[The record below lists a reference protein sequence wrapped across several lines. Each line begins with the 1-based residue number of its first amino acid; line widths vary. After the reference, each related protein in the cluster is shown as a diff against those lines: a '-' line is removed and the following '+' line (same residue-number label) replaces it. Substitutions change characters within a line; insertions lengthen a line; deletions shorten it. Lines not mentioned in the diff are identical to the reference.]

1 MGAVLARCPFYALLF
16 NCLAGCALIGP
27 AAVENGR
34 NTYNEAVAGT
44 ARQQTLINMVR
55 VHRNE
60 NPVFVDI
67 PEIDASSQLQMN
79 ATGAI
84 TNIGSHAGTT
94 GATLEGKAGA
104 FTGGIQYQEAP
115 TIRYQP
121 VQGQALFTQISAPIT
136 VDTLA
141 ALFGSD
147 WGFGPILAF
156 AADQWAPSYT
166 DNAAA
171 LNMMIWLDS
180 CGAIGLAATRS
191 DFSAEK
197 PPTQHVVTHGETI
210 NIQTQAAASG
220 GNDSLDL
227 YLNPK
232 GSSCS
237 SEEVTRIWGW
247 LWKFYDGTQPDADGV
262 LWSSGR
268 RVPLRIELR
277 TTPIKGIKAGGLDIT
292 RTSVGPI
299 LRTHSALGIL
309 KSIDAEPRL
318 VEYVTPEEYETITQA
333 PFNSPSYFR
342 RCDLDFAYLMP
353 LQLAKAKS
361 LTDTVIIRELV
372 SPAQPLYDTRGGDSC
387 SYMAST
393 RTLNPVLER
402 QLNHLRRLILIIRSD
417 SPPPWDA
424 YVSWKDDYWY
434 YIDGGD
440 FVSQKNFMLI
450 SEYMSIQST
459 VSSAP
464 SLTAV
469 SVGPH

>member
-1 MGAVLARCPFYALLF
+1 MGAVLARCPIYALMF

-34 NTYNEAVAGT
+34 NTYNEAVAST
-44 ARQQTLINMVR
+44 ARQQTLINIVR

-79 ATGAI
+79 ATGAL
-84 TNIGSHAGTT
+84 TNIGSHAGTV

-104 FTGGIQYQEAP
+104 LGAGVQYQEAP

-121 VQGQALFTQISAPIT
+121 LQGQALFTQISAPIT
-136 VDTLA
+136 VDTLS

-147 WGFGPILAF
+147 WGLGPIFAF
-156 AADQWAPSYT
+156 AFDQWVPSYT

-197 PPTQHVVTHGETI
+197 PAFERVAADGGSI
-210 NIQTQAAASG
+210 NIQTQPPAG
-220 GNDSLDL
+220 GANDSLDL

-232 GSSCS
+232 RTSCS
-237 SEEVTRIWGW
+237 SAEVARVWGW
-247 LWKFYDGTQPDADGV
+247 LWNLYKGTQPNTDGS
-262 LWSSGR
+262 LWNAGYG
-268 RVPLRIELR
+268 VPLRIELR
-277 TTPIKGIKAGGLDIT
+277 AAPIKDLKAGGVDIT

-309 KSIDAEPRL
+309 KSLDAEPEL
-318 VEYVTPEEYETITQA
+318 VEYVTPEEYEAITQA
-333 PFNSPSYFR
+333 PFNSRIYFR
-342 RCDLDFAYLMP
+342 RCDSDFAYLMP
-353 LQLAKAKS
+353 LDLAKMKS
-361 LTDTVIIRELV
+361 RTDRVIRNIMP
-372 SPAQPLYDTRGGDSC
+372 PAQQVYGTREGENC

-393 RTLNPVLER
+393 RVLDPLVER
-402 QLNHLRRLILIIRSD
+402 QLNHLRRLVLIIESD
-417 SPPPWDA
+417 FPPPPDA
-424 YVSWKDDYWY
+424 YVSWRDDHWY
-434 YIDGGD
+434 YIDGSD
-440 FVSQKNFMLI
+440 MISQKNFMLI
-450 SEYMSIQST
+450 YQYMSIQST
-459 VSSAP
+459 VSSAA

>member
-1 MGAVLARCPFYALLF
+1 MGAVLARCPLYALMF
-16 NCLAGCALIGP
+16 NCLASCALIGP

-34 NTYNEAVAGT
+34 NTYNEAVAST
-44 ARQQTLINMVR
+44 ARQQTLINIVR

-84 TNIGSHAGTT
+84 TNIGSHAGTV
-94 GATLEGKAGA
+94 GGTLEGKAGA
-104 FTGGIQYQEAP
+104 FGAGVQYQEAP

-121 VQGQALFTQISAPIT
+121 LQGQALFTQISAPIT
-136 VDTLA
+136 VDTLS

-147 WGFGPILAF
+147 WGLGPIFAF
-156 AADQWAPSYT
+156 AFDQWVPSYA

-197 PPTQHVVTHGETI
+197 PAVQRVAANGASI
-210 NIQTQAAASG
+210 NIQTQPAASG
-220 GNDSLDL
+220 ANDSLDL
-227 YLNPK
+227 YLNSK
-232 GSSCS
+232 RTNCS
-237 SEEVTRIWGW
+237 PEQVTRVWGW
-247 LWKFYDGTQPDADGV
+247 LWKLYEGTQPDADGS
-262 LWSSGR
+262 LWNAGKG
-268 RVPLRIELR
+268 VPLRIELR
-277 TTPIKGIKAGGLDIT
+277 TAPIKNLKAGSLDMT
-292 RTSVGPI
+292 RISVGPI

-309 KSIDAEPRL
+309 KALDAEPQL
-318 VEYVTPEEYETITQA
+318 VEYVTPEEYETIIQA
-333 PFNSPSYFR
+333 PFNSQGYFR
-342 RCDLDFAYLMP
+342 RCDSDFAYLMP
-353 LQLAKAKS
+353 LHLAKAKS
-361 LTDTVIIRELV
+361 HTDTVIRDIV
-372 SPAQPLYDTRGGDSC
+372 PPAQQVYDTREGANC
-387 SYMAST
+387 SYMASA
-393 RTLNPVLER
+393 RVFNPLLEQ

-417 SPPPWDA
+417 SPPPPDA
-424 YVSWKDDYWY
+424 YVSSRDGEWY

-440 FVSQKNFMLI
+440 TISQRNFMLI
-450 SEYMSIQST
+450 YQYMSIQST

>member
-1 MGAVLARCPFYALLF
+1 MGAVMARCPLYALMF
-16 NCLAGCALIGP
+16 NWLAGCALIGP

-34 NTYNEAVAGT
+34 NTYNEAVAST
-44 ARQQTLINMVR
+44 ARQQALINIVR

-60 NPVFVDI
+60 NPVFIDI

-84 TNIGSHAGTT
+84 TNIGSHAGTV
-94 GATLEGKAGA
+94 GSTLEGKAGA
-104 FTGGIQYQEAP
+104 FGAGVQYQEAP

-121 VQGQALFTQISAPIT
+121 LQGQALFTQISAPIT
-136 VDTLA
+136 VDTLS

-147 WGFGPILAF
+147 WGLGPIFAF
-156 AADQWAPSYT
+156 AFDQWVPSYT

-180 CGAIGLAATRS
+180 CGAVGLAATRS

-197 PPTQHVVTHGETI
+197 PAVQRVAANGESI
-210 NIQTQAAASG
+210 NIQTQPAASG
-220 GNDSLDL
+220 ANDSLDL
-227 YLNPK
+227 YLNSK
-232 GSSCS
+232 RTSCS
-237 SEEVTRIWGW
+237 PEQVTRVWGW
-247 LWKFYDGTQPDADGV
+247 LWKLYEGTQPDADGS
-262 LWSSGR
+262 LWNAGR
-268 RVPLRIELR
+268 GVPLRIELR
-277 TTPIKGIKAGGLDIT
+277 TAPIKNLRAGSLDIT

-309 KSIDAEPRL
+309 KALDAEPRL

-333 PFNSPSYFR
+333 PFNSEAYFR
-342 RCDLDFAYLMP
+342 RCDSDFAYLLP
-353 LQLAKAKS
+353 LHLAKAKS
-361 LTDTVIIRELV
+361 RTDTVIRDVVPPGQQI
-372 SPAQPLYDTRGGDSC
+372 YDTREGANC
-387 SYMAST
+387 SYMASV
-393 RTLNPVLER
+393 RTLSPLLEQ

-417 SPPPWDA
+417 SPPPLDA
-424 YVSWKDDYWY
+424 YVSWRDDEWY

-440 FVSQKNFMLI
+440 MISQRNFMLI
-450 SEYMSIQST
+450 YQYMSIQST

>member
-1 MGAVLARCPFYALLF
+1 MGAVLARCPLYALMF

-34 NTYNEAVAGT
+34 NSYNEAVAST
-44 ARQQTLINMVR
+44 ARQQTLINIVR

-79 ATGAI
+79 ATGAV
-84 TNIGSHAGTT
+84 TNLGSHPGTL
-94 GATLEGKAGA
+94 GGTLEGPAGA
-104 FTGGIQYQEAP
+104 FGAGVQYQEAP

-121 VQGQALFTQISAPIT
+121 LQGQALFTQISAPIT
-136 VDTLA
+136 VDTLS

-147 WGFGPILAF
+147 WGLGPIFAF
-156 AADQWAPSYT
+156 AFDQWVPSYT

-171 LNMMIWLDS
+171 LNMMVWLDS

-197 PPTQHVVTHGETI
+197 PAVQRVAANGASI
-210 NIQTQAAASG
+210 NIQTQPAASG
-220 GNDSLDL
+220 ANDSLDL
-227 YLNPK
+227 YLNSK
-232 GSSCS
+232 RTNCS
-237 SEEVTRIWGW
+237 PEQVTRVWGW
-247 LWKFYDGTQPDADGV
+247 LWKLYEGTQPDADGS
-262 LWSSGR
+262 LWNAGKG
-268 RVPLRIELR
+268 VPLRIELR
-277 TTPIKGIKAGGLDIT
+277 TAPIKNLKAGSLDMT
-292 RTSVGPI
+292 RISVGPI

-309 KSIDAEPRL
+309 KALDAEPQL
-318 VEYVTPEEYETITQA
+318 VEYVTPEEYETIIQA
-333 PFNSPSYFR
+333 PFNSRGYFR
-342 RCDLDFAYLMP
+342 RCDSDFAYLMP
-353 LQLAKAKS
+353 LHLAKAKS
-361 LTDTVIIRELV
+361 HTDTVILDILP
-372 SPAQPLYDTRGGDSC
+372 PAQQVYDTRERANC
-387 SYMAST
+387 SYMASA
-393 RTLNPVLER
+393 RVFNPLLEQ

-417 SPPPWDA
+417 SPPPPDA
-424 YVSWKDDYWY
+424 YVSWRDGEWY

-440 FVSQKNFMLI
+440 TISQRNFMLI
-450 SEYMSIQST
+450 YQYMSIQST

>member
-1 MGAVLARCPFYALLF
+1 MGAVLARCPLYALMF

-34 NTYNEAVAGT
+34 NTYNEAVAST
-44 ARQQTLINMVR
+44 ARQQTLINIVR

-79 ATGAI
+79 ATGAV
-84 TNIGSHAGTT
+84 TNLGSHPGTL
-94 GATLEGKAGA
+94 GGTLEGPAGA
-104 FTGGIQYQEAP
+104 FGAGVQYQEAP

-121 VQGQALFTQISAPIT
+121 LQGQALFTQISAPIT
-136 VDTLA
+136 VDTLS

-147 WGFGPILAF
+147 WGLGPIFAF
-156 AADQWAPSYT
+156 AFDQWVPSYT

-197 PPTQHVVTHGETI
+197 PAVQRVAANGASI
-210 NIQTQAAASG
+210 NIQTQPAASG
-220 GNDSLDL
+220 ANELAGSIPQFEADQLFPGTSDEGLGLALEALRGDTAGRGRLLMERWERCPASHRTQDGANKESKAGSLDM
-227 YLNPK
+227 
-232 GSSCS
+232 
-237 SEEVTRIWGW
+237 TRI
-247 LWKFYDGTQPDADGV
+247 
-262 LWSSGR
+262 
-268 RVPLRIELR
+268 
-277 TTPIKGIKAGGLDIT
+277 
-292 RTSVGPI
+292 SVGPI

-309 KSIDAEPRL
+309 KALDAEPQL
-318 VEYVTPEEYETITQA
+318 VEYVTPEEYETIIQA
-333 PFNSPSYFR
+333 PFNSQGYFR
-342 RCDLDFAYLMP
+342 RCDSDFAYLMP
-353 LQLAKAKS
+353 LHLAKAKS
-361 LTDTVIIRELV
+361 HTDTVIRDIV
-372 SPAQPLYDTRGGDSC
+372 PPAQQVYDTRERANC
-387 SYMAST
+387 SYMASV
-393 RTLNPVLER
+393 RLFNPLLEQ

-417 SPPPWDA
+417 SPPPPDA
-424 YVSWKDDYWY
+424 YVSWRDSEWY

-440 FVSQKNFMLI
+440 TISQRNFMLI
-450 SEYMSIQST
+450 YQYMSIQST

>member
-1 MGAVLARCPFYALLF
+1 MGAVLARCPLYALMF

-34 NTYNEAVAGT
+34 NSYNEAVAST
-44 ARQQTLINMVR
+44 ARQQTLINIVR

-79 ATGAI
+79 ATGAV
-84 TNIGSHAGTT
+84 TNLGSHPGTL
-94 GATLEGKAGA
+94 GGTLEGPAGA
-104 FTGGIQYQEAP
+104 FGAGVQYQEAP

-121 VQGQALFTQISAPIT
+121 LQGQALFTQISAPIT
-136 VDTLA
+136 VDTLS

-147 WGFGPILAF
+147 WGLGPIFAF
-156 AADQWAPSYT
+156 AFDQWVPSYT

-171 LNMMIWLDS
+171 LNMMVWLDS

-197 PPTQHVVTHGETI
+197 PAVQRVAANGASI
-210 NIQTQAAASG
+210 NIQTQPAASG
-220 GNDSLDL
+220 ANNSLDL
-227 YLNPK
+227 YLNSK
-232 GSSCS
+232 RTNCS
-237 SEEVTRIWGW
+237 PEQVTRVWGW
-247 LWKFYDGTQPDADGV
+247 LWKLYEGTQPDADGS
-262 LWSSGR
+262 LWNAGKG
-268 RVPLRIELR
+268 VPLRIELR
-277 TTPIKGIKAGGLDIT
+277 TAPIKNLKAGSLDMT
-292 RTSVGPI
+292 RISVGPI

-309 KSIDAEPRL
+309 KALDAEPQL
-318 VEYVTPEEYETITQA
+318 VEYVTPEEYETIIQA
-333 PFNSPSYFR
+333 PFNSRGYFR
-342 RCDLDFAYLMP
+342 RCDSDFAYLMP
-353 LQLAKAKS
+353 LHLAKAKS
-361 LTDTVIIRELV
+361 HTDTVILDILP
-372 SPAQPLYDTRGGDSC
+372 PAQQVYDTRERANC
-387 SYMAST
+387 SYMASA
-393 RTLNPVLER
+393 RVFNPLLEQ

-417 SPPPWDA
+417 SPPPPDA
-424 YVSWKDDYWY
+424 YVSWRDGEWY

-440 FVSQKNFMLI
+440 TISQRNFMLI
-450 SEYMSIQST
+450 YQYMSIQST